1 MKKLIWLITAVL
13 TLALLSGCTSSH
25 DVTDEN
31 QDETVWLNM
40 NTTYQAP
47 TELPDGG
54 GERVKVILLI
64 GQSNATGCGLN
75 DYLKKNLEINK
86 GKYERQEI
94 GNGSTTI
101 RFDRAKETHKSI
113 ERGVGEISGDIE
125 GATADTVYDSET
137 QAFEVAPRYSIPDP
151 DPSGAFYD
159 DMPIGRNI
167 QKVLLKSFEQ
177 HLYFISRS
185 LALLWLLE
193 VVVDTAEEDKRVFVS
208 SLW

>member
-1 MKKLIWLITAVL
+1 MENNFRNLYHTINIDDLINYMERVAIN
-13 TLALLSGCTSSH
+13 S
-25 DVTDEN
+25 
-31 QDETVWLNM
+31 
-40 NTTYQAP
+40 Y
-47 TELPDGG
+47 
-54 GERVKVILLI
+54 GERFAPIIKALMPI
-64 GQSNATGCGLN
+64 
-75 DYLKKNLEINK
+75 LKKNLEINK

-101 RFDRAKETHKSI
+101 RFDRAKEPQKST
-113 ERGVGEISGDIE
+113 ERGVGKISGDIE

-137 QAFEVAPRYSIPDP
+137 QAFEVAPRYSIPAP
-151 DPSGAFYD
+151 DPSEAFYD

>member
-1 MKKLIWLITAVL
+1 MPA
-13 TLALLSGCTSSH
+13 
-25 DVTDEN
+25 
-31 QDETVWLNM
+31 
-40 NTTYQAP
+40 
-47 TELPDGG
+47 
-54 GERVKVILLI
+54 
-64 GQSNATGCGLN
+64 
-75 DYLKKNLEINK
+75 LKKNLEINK
-86 GKYERQEI
+86 AIYERQEI
-94 GNGSTTI
+94 GNGSATI
-101 RFDRAKETHKSI
+101 RFDRAKETQKSI